1 MDDLVNCVKC
11 QSIPYDVL
19 MMNCNHNL
27 CVKCAVNRMQAQHV
41 AKSVTGRLYI
51 QCEKCKA
58 RTNLDE
64 ESAAELERAKKNNNN
79 T

>member
-1 MDDLVNCVKC
+1 MDDLVNCAKC

-27 CVKCAVNRMQAQHV
+27 CVKCAINRMQSQHV

-51 QCEKCKA
+51 QC
-58 RTNLDE
+58 
-64 ESAAELERAKKNNNN
+64 
-79 T
+79 